1 MRKQFNKANTIDDM
15 MNIREAANTPLLSP
29 VTKVSEP
36 QNIKMGVERFVKQ
49 KTT

>member
-15 MNIREAANTPLLSP
+15 MNIREANTPLLSP

-49 KTT
+49 KTM